1 MKATDEQG
9 CVRRIGRVD
18 KNPKEQAE
26 PNDSKRSDPPIRG
39 FFHWG
44 MICSTADSFYRMSVQ
59 SVRRTGAPGND
70 TCGVR
75 SGQNIPDY
83 MAVNV
88 RQTIAPALAP
98 ESKTFVVNAQK
109 VQQGRLE
116 VMHMHRI
123 VCNVVPEI
131 IGLAE

>member
-1 MKATDEQG
+1 MNRAAFGGSEGLIKTRKSRPSPMIPNGAIRQY
-9 CVRRIGRVD
+9 VD
-18 KNPKEQAE
+18 
-26 PNDSKRSDPPIRG
+26 
-39 FFHWG
+39 FFHWV

-75 SGQNIPDY
+75 SCQNIPDY

-88 RQTIAPALAP
+88 RQAIAPTLAP
-98 ESKTFVVNAQK
+98 EGETFVVNAQK

-116 VMHMHRI
+116 VMHMDRI